1 MMKQSK
7 ERDCK
12 IVQDLLPNY
21 IEKLTNEITNEFI
34 EKHIETCREC
44 KKAIQDITRKVE
56 VEELDQEEE
65 INYLKRLNKKV
76 KMKIAVVSLIVT
88 IIASSISIYVYNKS
102 KIRIDNYTFLR
113 ANYIVENKEETI
125 DGKVYGTLIAV
136 IDDKNICKSV
146 RVVEEGYTEDIMNAK
161 LKDKEKN
168 IDEISYMN
176 MTLEEGKIHY
186 NINIWNGYTK
196 QELKERWVNIYKTIQ
211 IEEI

>member
-1 MMKQSK
+1 MKQSK

-34 EKHIETCREC
+34 EEHIETCGEC
-44 KKAIQDITRKVE
+44 KKAIQYITRKVE

-76 KMKIAVVSLIVT
+76 KMKIAVVSLIVI

-102 KIRIDNYTFLR
+102 KIKVDNYTFLR

-146 RVVEEGYTEDIMNAK
+146 RVVEEGYTEESAKQKLEYVKNYNTVFLMN
-161 LKDKEKN
+161 EK
-168 IDEISYMN
+168 IESG
-176 MTLEEGKIHY
+176 TIHY
-186 NINIWNGYTK
+186 NYNIWNGIK
-196 QELKERWVNIYKTIQ
+196 KDELIIRWKDNCHVSEV
-211 IEEI
+211 EEM

>member
-1 MMKQSK
+1 MKQSK

-34 EKHIETCREC
+34 EEHIETCGEC
-44 KKAIQDITRKVE
+44 KKAIQYITRKVE

-76 KMKIAVVSLIVT
+76 KMKIAVVSLIVI

-102 KIRIDNYTFLR
+102 KIKVDNYTFLR

-136 IDDKNICKSV
+136 IDDKNICKRV
-146 RVVEEGYTEDIMNAK
+146 RLVEEGYTKDIMNAK

-211 IEEI
+211 IEEM

>member
-1 MMKQSK
+1 MKQSK

-34 EKHIETCREC
+34 EEHIETCGEC
-44 KKAIQDITRKVE
+44 KKAIQYITRKVE

-76 KMKIAVVSLIVT
+76 KMKIAVVSLIVI

-102 KIRIDNYTFLR
+102 KIKVDNYTFLR

-146 RVVEEGYTEDIMNAK
+146 RVVEEGYTEESAKQKLEYVKNYNTVFLMN
-161 LKDKEKN
+161 EK
-168 IDEISYMN
+168 IESG
-176 MTLEEGKIHY
+176 TIHY
-186 NINIWNGYTK
+186 NYNIWNGIK
-196 QELKERWVNIYKTIQ
+196 KDELIIRWKDNYHVSEV
-211 IEEI
+211 EEM